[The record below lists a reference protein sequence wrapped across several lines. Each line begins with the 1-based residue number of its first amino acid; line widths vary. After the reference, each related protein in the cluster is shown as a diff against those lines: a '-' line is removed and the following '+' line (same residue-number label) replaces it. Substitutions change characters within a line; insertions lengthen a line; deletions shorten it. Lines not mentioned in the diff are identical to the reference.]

1 MLVCSTSNNANGNKL
16 MIFSGITLYYGDTYI
31 ANRQVFVYAIF
42 KWITIHRFAGVLS
55 SVDMILTLVPHK
67 INLLLGDTYQNVS
80 NKMHNSCALP
90 RANTGINTCGE
101 IITMT
106 QDGRKICGSNDT
118 NMGATS
124 SSVSPHS
131 QTFAS
136 LIPKLVSSF

>member
-1 MLVCSTSNNANGNKL
+1 MFMQFSNCK
-16 MIFSGITLYYGDTYI
+16 M
-31 ANRQVFVYAIF
+31 
-42 KWITIHRFAGVLS
+42 
-55 SVDMILTLVPHK
+55 
-67 INLLLGDTYQNVS
+67 LGDTYQNVS

-118 NMGATS
+118 NMAATS
-124 SSVSPHS
+124 CSVSPHS

-136 LIPKLVSSF
+136 LVPFIFLKAWV